1 MTPEQ
6 KQQIREDAERAA
18 RSGKTPNEA
27 CNHPFSSEQGRYWVE
42 CYKAVDCAIFPRD
55 DERRNSGGWE
65 GSERRAG

>member
-1 MTPEQ
+1 MTNDQ

-42 CYKAVDCAIFPRD
+42 CYWLVGCEIFPMDAMPRLD
-55 DERRNSGGWE
+55 DGWE